1 MSTTPQQPTT
11 VPRFRGLLLIW
22 MAIIFGLV
30 AFFVITRFLPAA
42 EAGDAE
48 RPSQLFW
55 IFAALGLATFSSS
68 FLFKAWM
75 LSQAVKLGQPQL
87 ASTAYIIAFALCEAT
102 GLCGFVAHLITGS
115 PYAAYLFA
123 LGALGL
129 LLHKPKQE
137 HLLNASTA
145 NNVAGEID
153 SPFGRNG

>member
-1 MSTTPQQPTT
+1 MNPTT
-11 VPRFRGLLLIW
+11 TQSAVAPRFRGLMLIW
-22 MAIIFGLV
+22 MAIIFSLV
-30 AFFVITRFLPAA
+30 TFFVITRFLPAA
-42 EAGDAE
+42 EAGDVAQ
-48 RPSQLFW
+48 PTQLFW
-55 IFAALGLATFSSS
+55 IFAALGFATFSSS

-75 LSQAVKLGQPQL
+75 LSQASKLGQPQL